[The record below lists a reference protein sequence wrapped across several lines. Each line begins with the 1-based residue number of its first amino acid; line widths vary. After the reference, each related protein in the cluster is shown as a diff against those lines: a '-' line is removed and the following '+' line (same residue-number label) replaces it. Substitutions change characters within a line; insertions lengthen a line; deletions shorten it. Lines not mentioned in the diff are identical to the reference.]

1 MGNVKD
7 LQEVNNNDNKK
18 TSQQWKPQDWLH
30 CELHQALKEEATRH
44 SQIGPDH
51 RRGGTV
57 QGQIQGHVKK
67 RKLQADSLNEYQMP
81 QVLSKCEGGQIPLIA
96 LFKLTWLSTLKRDV
110 GRDLLNYSAPA
121 SQTQLSY
128 GILQRISQQ
137 WHPQSL
143 FWHGRFEPP
152 VVTESAEGL
161 KTDGPVVLRSAPS
174 PPFSQPSV
182 LNFAEGRFQK
192 VCSKYR
198 EILFLVK
205 TLTWKFLA
213 MTY

>member
-1 MGNVKD
+1 MIIRKPPNNENHRTD
-7 LQEVNNNDNKK
+7 CTVN
-18 TSQQWKPQDWLH
+18 S
-30 CELHQALKEEATRH
+30 TRH
-44 SQIGPDH
+44 W
-51 RRGGTV
+51 
-57 QGQIQGHVKK
+57 K
-67 RKLQADSLNEYQMP
+67 RKQHAILRLVQTTGEEGLSKAKSNEYQMP